1 MYMAKILLVEDDAM
15 LIDIYTTKLREANF
29 EVEVAQDGQEA
40 LRVVA
45 EKNPDIMLLD
55 IVLPHMDGWEV
66 LEQLKTNRPAN
77 LKIFVFSNLSQK
89 DEIERGAGLG
99 VDKYLIKAHYTP
111 SQVIEEIKKTIG

>member
-1 MYMAKILLVEDDAM
+1 MAKILLVEDDAM